1 MQHLGELENNGAMCW
16 RAEDEAWIADP
27 ERVVKALVNDGFAEY
42 RREVARGGRER
53 ATSGGM
59 WQGLDPRTGAVATV
73 IWVAHA
79 PPSQAHVFIDID
91 GRPIEG
97 SAWAEIDAA
106 VLNTLI
112 AGGGRMTI
120 AQIAGR
126 VGMSEGAVQSI
137 VSMLAGQGKVRIA
150 VVELPAQRR
159 NLAPLAPRRPETD
172 SLAS

>member
-1 MQHLGELENNGAMCW
+1 MQHLGDLERARTMCW
-16 RAEDEAWIADP
+16 RAEDQAWIADP
-27 ERVVKALVNDGFAEY
+27 ETVLKALIDDGFAEF
-42 RREVARGGRER
+42 RREIAQGGRER
-53 ATSGGM
+53 AGSGGM
-59 WQGLDPRTGAVATV
+59 WQGLDERSGGVATV

-79 PPSQAHVFIDID
+79 PPSQSHVFIEID
-91 GRPIEG
+91 GRAVEG

-106 VLNTLI
+106 VLNTLGA
-112 AGGGRMTI
+112 AGGSLTL